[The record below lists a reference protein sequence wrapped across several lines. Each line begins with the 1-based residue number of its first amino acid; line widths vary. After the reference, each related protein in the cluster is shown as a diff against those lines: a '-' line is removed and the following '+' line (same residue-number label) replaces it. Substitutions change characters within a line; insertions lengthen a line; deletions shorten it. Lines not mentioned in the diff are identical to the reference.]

1 MDHEIKCQ
9 HGGLASG
16 RWEKLSLA
24 EQMANIGSEVGRAL
38 NWRNKGNAAYCLSAV
53 TRALELV
60 DLSLACGAS
69 YPTLKELA
77 RLREALV
84 DFFHGSNVY
93 GSSEQLWRRY
103 FDRFNYLARKQ
114 TLRPS

>member
-1 MDHEIKCQ
+1 MDRKVKHQ
-9 HGGLASG
+9 HGGLAGG

-38 NWRNKGNAAYCLSAV
+38 NWRNKGNSEYCLSAV

-60 DLSLACGAS
+60 DLSLACGRS
-69 YPTLKELA
+69 YPALKELA

-84 DFFHGSNVY
+84 DFFLGSNVY
-93 GSSEQLWRRY
+93 GSSELLWRAY
-103 FDRFNYLARKQ
+103 FDHFNYLARK
-114 TLRPS
+114 